1 MISRPGILYEIHR
14 NPSEQLLPLLCSRI
28 QLPNLI
34 FPVLYIP
41 QIRLKFKKLNDS
53 IK

>member
-1 MISRPGILYEIHR
+1 MIYRPGILYEIPR

-28 QLPNLI
+28 PLPNPI

-41 QIRLKFKKLNDS
+41 QRRLKFEKLNDS